1 MYLLQEQSQPI
12 NTAGNAAA
20 LIVTFLSNAILV
32 SRDPRTVHGDS

>member
-32 SRDPRTVHGDS
+32 SRDPQRVHGDS

>member
-12 NTAGNAAA
+12 NTAGSAAA

-32 SRDPRTVHGDS
+32 SRALNVKHREN